1 MILSVEILY
10 MHDVTDAEDGRCD
23 STSDFQLQT
32 STRSAVDNVPDL
44 KTALKNGSL
53 VLSELSNKQ

>member
-1 MILSVEILY
+1 
-10 MHDVTDAEDGRCD
+10 MHDVTALDAEDGRCD